1 MDPRLVEH
9 FERELRH
16 VREMRREFAG
26 RFPKVAGRLSIEGLQ
41 CDDPYV
47 ERLTESFAFLAAR
60 VQMEVEQSFPA
71 FAQAMLEVLCPACLS
86 PVPSAAVVQLRPDA
100 QDQGVATGYTLPR
113 GRLMRSAGAS
123 GETRCQW
130 RVAHDMQ
137 LWPLRLDAAAYF
149 TARDLGSLGLPPSL
163 TIADPGGGQRR
174 RVRAALKLTIS
185 SSGPPLAALAAAGL
199 DRLPIYLPGTDDAA
213 GAQRIWGHLVRHGG
227 PLVVRAPGRHDAV
240 RVVERGVARFGFD
253 PDQAMVPPGPH
264 LAEPHRL
271 ILEYLMLPERF
282 RFVELRGLRRAI
294 AAACAPAQGD
304 EEGGPQ
310 SVELIL
316 PLWAE
321 EPQLE
326 RGLDVNDFALFCTPV
341 VNLFPQETG
350 RQKLTDL
357 RAELPIIVD
366 RARPLDHEVWR
377 VDSVQAYA
385 GGAEATANYVPM
397 FEPTDLADASDDEAN
412 ADAATAAAVLRERHF
427 TYRRLPRRPTDREL
441 ADGSMRSRY
450 AGTEVLVTLGPD
462 PRGEDEAIKQIGATV
477 WCTNRDLPLGVS
489 LSGERALSL
498 MQGEPVES
506 IACLSGSPTA
516 PRLGPAWAGEDSL
529 DAGDATDGLPTA
541 WRLVNALG
549 LNHVPLAGRGGRRAA
564 KPLRTLLRLLGGGEA
579 SAQQAA
585 RSVLRVAAEPV
596 ARRTRAS
603 NGDFEGFARGLR
615 VTLDLED
622 SPPPPGGT
630 VMLGAVLEQVLTRTV
645 AINSFVE
652 TIVRSPTG
660 GTLSHFRPLPGRRYI
675 A

>member
-100 QDQGVATGYTLPR
+100 QDQAVAGGYTLPR
-113 GRLMRSAGAS
+113 GRMMRSAGTP

-130 RVAHDMQ
+130 STAHDVQ
-137 LWPLRLDAAAYF
+137 LWPLTIESASYF
-149 TARDLGSLGLPPSL
+149 TARDLGALGLPPSL
-163 TIADPGGGQRR
+163 TIADPGGGHRR
-174 RVRAALKLTIS
+174 RVRAALKLVLR
-185 SSGPPLAALAAAGL
+185 SSGPALSTLASAGL
-199 DRLPIYLPGTDDAA
+199 DRLPIYLPGTDDPA
-213 GAQRIWGHLVRHGG
+213 GAQRLWGHLIRHGG
-227 PLVVRAPGRHDAV
+227 PLVVRAPDRGDAAV
-240 RVVERGVARFGFD
+240 RVVERGVSRYGFD
-253 PDQAMVPPGPH
+253 PGEAMIPPGPS

-271 ILEYLMLPERF
+271 ILEYLMLPERY
-282 RFVELRGLRRAI
+282 RFIELRGLRRAL
-294 AAACAPAQGD
+294 AAVGGEG
-304 EEGGPQ
+304 EEGARDA
-310 SVELIL
+310 ELIL

-326 RGLDVNDFALFCTPV
+326 RGLDASDFALFCTPV
-341 VNLFPQETG
+341 VNLFKQETG
-350 RQKLTDL
+350 RQKLDDL
-357 RAELPIIVD
+357 RAELPIIID

-377 VDSVQAYA
+377 VEQVHAFA
-385 GGAEATANYVPM
+385 GGSEASATFTPM
-397 FEPTDLADASDDEAN
+397 FEPTDVAGAALDAEPGDVAS
-412 ADAATAAAVLRERHF
+412 AAAVRRERHF

-450 AGTEVLVTLGPD
+450 NGTEVLVTLGPD
-462 PRGEDEAIKQIGATV
+462 PRGEDENIKQIGATV

-489 LSGERALSL
+489 LAGDKALTL
-498 MQGEPVES
+498 MKGEPVEA
-506 IACLSGSPTA
+506 IVCLSGSATA

-529 DAGDATDGLPTA
+529 DAADATDGLPTA

-549 LNHVPLAGRGGRRAA
+549 LNHVPLAGRGGSRAA
-564 KPLRTLLRLLGGGEA
+564 KPLRTLLRLLGGGEPA
-579 SAQQAA
+579 AQAAA
-585 RSVLRVAAEPV
+585 RSVLRVMAEPI

-603 NGDFEGFARGLR
+603 GGDFEGFARGLR
-615 VTLDLED
+615 VTLDVED
-622 SPPPPGGT
+622 NPPPPGGS

-652 TIVRSPTG
+652 TVVRSPAH
-660 GTLSHFRPLPGRRYI
+660 GTLSHFRPAPGRRYI